1 VQKVKQEIELQIELS
16 IQESEFAQKTL
27 LLDKNMND
35 HTQKLELNNNRARDE
50 NSWIK
55 EQLQKI
61 QTDRKQDINDTAD
74 LIKQLVQ

>member
-1 VQKVKQEIELQIELS
+1 MQKVKQEIELQIELS